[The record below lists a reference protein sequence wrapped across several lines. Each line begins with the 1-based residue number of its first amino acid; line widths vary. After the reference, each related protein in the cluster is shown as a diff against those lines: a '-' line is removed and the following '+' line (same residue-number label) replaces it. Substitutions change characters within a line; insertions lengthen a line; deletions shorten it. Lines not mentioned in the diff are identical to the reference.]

1 MLKVKDQDSAKGTV
15 RDPDGQDYGDYGK
28 AISNVSEIHRQVGMY
43 ITLTGQ
49 G

>member
-15 RDPDGQDYGDYGK
+15 RDPDGQDYGK